1 VTKLAKLGQ
10 FEFIKWLF
18 VHQHGLSSESHMLKR
33 VVQRE
38 ADAIKVCETS
48 RNCPTK
54 HTSYYYRG
62 RDAAISAYN
71 KIIG

>member
-1 VTKLAKLGQ
+1 MAKLAKLGQ

-18 VHQHGLSSESHMLKR
+18 VHEHGLSSESHMLKR

-48 RNCPTK
+48 RNRLTK
-54 HTSYYYRG
+54 HTS
-62 RDAAISAYN
+62 
-71 KIIG
+71 